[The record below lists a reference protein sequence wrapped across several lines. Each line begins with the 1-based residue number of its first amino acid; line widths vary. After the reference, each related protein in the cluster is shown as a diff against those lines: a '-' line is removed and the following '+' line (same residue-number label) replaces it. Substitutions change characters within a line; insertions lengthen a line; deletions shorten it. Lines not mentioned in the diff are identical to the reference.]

1 MLEGLEGM
9 SIRDVSWCPEIV
21 LLCFEGRFRNVIV
34 CMISS
39 RIFLF
44 LEALLVAV
52 GVRPAIFLGGSL
64 VLQGWQCSLSLVGV
78 PSGRFED
85 FGCCD

>member
-9 SIRDVSWCPEIV
+9 SMRDVSWCPEIV
-21 LLCFEGRFRNVIV
+21 LLCVAGRFRNVIV

-52 GVRPAIFLGGSL
+52 CVGLRYIFFFFFLGGGG
-64 VLQGWQCSLSLVGV
+64 VL
-78 PSGRFED
+78 
-85 FGCCD
+85 

>member
-52 GVRPAIFLGGSL
+52 GVRPAIFLGG
-64 VLQGWQCSLSLVGV
+64 
-78 PSGRFED
+78 F
-85 FGCCD
+85 FGAPGLAVQFKPRRGTKWSIRRLRLL